1 MGAQLD
7 LDDVAG
13 NSELAI
19 AQLQELRDY
28 IKTLKAGIDSVSYL
42 IGESSG
48 VYVIGNLMQPMDWD
62 GLLNCSWLEDF
73 KKAEEAKAP
82 IAYF

>member
-1 MGAQLD
+1 MGTQLD

-13 NSELAI
+13 DSSLASI
-19 AQLQELRDY
+19 QLQELRDY
-28 IKTLKAGIDSVSYL
+28 IKTLKAGIDAVSYL

-48 VYVIGNLMQPMDWD
+48 VYVNGNLMMPMDWD
-62 GLLNCSWLEDF
+62 WLLGNSWLEDF
-73 KKAEEAKAP
+73 KKAEDAKEP